1 MGRTPPQPARR
12 PSDRRLHGDLDD
24 TDRGRAFAAVWAWVR
39 RIPRG
44 RVMTYGQI
52 ANLLED
58 RLSPRAVGWAMHG
71 CPARVPWHR
80 VVNASG
86 ACSTDRRPDL
96 PGGLQQAMLEAEG
109 VRFSAGGRLD
119 LARYRFVPRGAGTP
133 RSAGPRSADRPRGRR
148 H

>member
-1 MGRTPPQPARR
+1 M
-12 PSDRRLHGDLDD
+12 HGDLDG
-24 TDRGRAFAAVWAWVR
+24 TERGPAFQAVWAWVR

-52 ANLLED
+52 ANLVED

-86 ACSTDRRPDL
+86 ACSTERRSDL
-96 PGGLQQAMLEAEG
+96 PGGFQRALLEAEG
-109 VRFSAGGRLD
+109 VRFGDDGRLD
-119 LARYRFVPRGAGTP
+119 LTRYRFVPRQARVAPGAGMPT
-133 RSAGPRSADRPRGRR
+133 SGGRPRADLPGVRPR
-148 H
+148 